1 MKAAPSIDPKEVAK
15 FSALA
20 ADWWNPNGKMA
31 PLHRFNPVRLAF
43 IRETAESHFGRSGD
57 RPFAGLSLLDIGCG
71 GGLLSEPMSVLGF
84 KVTGIDASEENV
96 GIAKVH
102 AAESNVDVGYIP
114 ATADELVAKAFGYD
128 VILNMEV
135 IEHVTDPAEYMRAST
150 ALVKPGGLIFVA
162 SLNKTLKSLLL
173 AKLGAEY
180 VLRWLPVGSHDWNRF
195 VPPDTVCKILEEA
208 GLKVMKKQGIIFN
221 PIAWSWERSADTD
234 VNYIVVAA
242 RP

>member
-1 MKAAPSIDPKEVAK
+1 MKAAPSIDPTEVAK

-43 IRETAESHFGRSGD
+43 IRKTAETHFGRSGD

-71 GGLLSEPMSVLGF
+71 GGLLSEPMSALGF
-84 KVTGIDASEENV
+84 KVTGIDASAENI
-96 GIAKVH
+96 GIAKAH
-102 AAESNVDVGYIP
+102 AAASHVDADYTVT
-114 ATADELVAKAFGYD
+114 TAEELTAEGWGYD

-135 IEHVTDPAEYMRAST
+135 IEHVTDPEGYMRESAK
-150 ALVKPGGLIFVA
+150 LVKPGGLIFVA

-180 VLRWLPVGSHDWNRF
+180 VLRWLPVGSHDWDRF
-195 VPPDTVCKILEEA
+195 VSPDAVCKALEDTS
-208 GLKVMKKQGIIFN
+208 LKIMKTKGIVFD
-221 PIAWSWERSADTD
+221 PIARNWNLSADTD
-234 VNYIVVAA
+234 VNYIVVAT

>member
-43 IRETAESHFGRSGD
+43 IRETAQNHFGRSGE
-57 RPFAGLSLLDIGCG
+57 RPFSGLSLLDIGCG
-71 GGLLSEPMSVLGF
+71 GGLLSEPMSALGF
-84 KVTGIDASEENV
+84 KVTGVDASEKNI
-96 GIAKVH
+96 GIAKTH
-102 AAESNVDVGYIP
+102 AAESNVDIGYIQT
-114 ATADELVAKAFGYD
+114 TAEELVAKRQGYD

-135 IEHVTDPAEYMRAST
+135 IEHVTAPAEYLRAS
-150 ALVKPGGLIFVA
+150 AELVKPGGLIFVA

-195 VPPDTVCKILEEA
+195 VSPDSVCKTLEET
-208 GLKVMKKQGIIFN
+208 GLKLMKIQGIVFN
-221 PIAWSWERSADTD
+221 PTTWSWRRSTDTD
-234 VNYIVVAA
+234 VNYMVVAA